1 MYHFFICT
9 ANGTLRNGLAGK
21 MSKRLLSSSPF
32 VLCSKLTALASS
44 MSSASSLFPSFS
56 SLSSLLCFS
65 SAIVWS
71 TCAVGTDID
80 LKLGN
85 WGGDLEGEGCSGEG
99 DWGDVDSQLG
109 RLGETWILRKSRVGG
124 ALEERWVL
132 VFFDGENEQKEE
144 KHHQS
149 EFVEE
154 KLAAVIVWSSNCEV
168 SALGSRKCW
177 GGGGPV
183 GQRGGRRRRH
193 GWMVTV
199 YCPSWSPYTHTRLSW
214 TLYTLPLDQHIH
226 KLLGHHL
233 MSEQKYMHPLHRYNI
248 YIMF

>member
-109 RLGETWILRKSRVGG
+109 RLGETWILRKSRVGIG
-124 ALEERWVL
+124 REVSPCFLWRREWAEG
-132 VFFDGENEQKEE
+132 GETPPVGVCGGEAC
-144 KHHQS
+144 S
-149 EFVEE
+149 C
-154 KLAAVIVWSSNCEV
+154 AVIVWSSNCEV

>member
-1 MYHFFICT
+1 MCTEQMYHFFIWT
-9 ANGTLRNGLAGK
+9 VNGTLRNGSAGK

-132 VFFDGENEQKEE
+132 VFFDGESEQKEE
-144 KHHQS
+144 KHHQ
-149 EFVEE
+149 
-154 KLAAVIVWSSNCEV
+154 
-168 SALGSRKCW
+168 
-177 GGGGPV
+177 
-183 GQRGGRRRRH
+183 
-193 GWMVTV
+193 
-199 YCPSWSPYTHTRLSW
+199 
-214 TLYTLPLDQHIH
+214 
-226 KLLGHHL
+226 
-233 MSEQKYMHPLHRYNI
+233 
-248 YIMF
+248 

>member
-154 KLAAVIVWSSNCEV
+154 KLAAVLWSFGAVTAKWVPWEAG
-168 SALGSRKCW
+168 SAGEGAALSVKGEE
-177 GGGGPV
+177 GGGGTA
-183 GQRGGRRRRH
+183 G
-193 GWMVTV
+193 
-199 YCPSWSPYTHTRLSW
+199 WSPYTAH
-214 TLYTLPLDQHIH
+214 
-226 KLLGHHL
+226 LGHH
-233 MSEQKYMHPLHRYNI
+233 I
-248 YIMF
+248 YTHAFLGHYIHFH